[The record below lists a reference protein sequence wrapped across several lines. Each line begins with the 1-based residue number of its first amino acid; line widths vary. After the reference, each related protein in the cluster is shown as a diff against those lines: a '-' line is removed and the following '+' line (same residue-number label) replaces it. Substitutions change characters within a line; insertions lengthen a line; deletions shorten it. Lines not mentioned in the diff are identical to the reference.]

1 MDIYGPHGLCQ
12 YLRTSLSL
20 SRSMM
25 GFQYRVHELMTDIK
39 PTDIDGI
46 VSHFVSVLII
56 VLSLESTFVLITIHC
71 YMLCLK

>member
-39 PTDIDGI
+39 PVDIDGI
-46 VSHFVSVLII
+46 VSHLVSVLII
-56 VLSLESTFVLITIHC
+56 VLSLESTFVSITIHC

>member
-39 PTDIDGI
+39 PVDIDGI
-46 VSHFVSVLII
+46 VSHLVSVLYSN
-56 VLSLESTFVLITIHC
+56 SLISRENFCFNHC
-71 YMLCLK
+71 PLLHVPF

>member
-46 VSHFVSVLII
+46 VSHLVFVLTI
-56 VLSLESTFVLITIHC
+56 VLSLESIFVLITIHC
-71 YMLCLK
+71 CF